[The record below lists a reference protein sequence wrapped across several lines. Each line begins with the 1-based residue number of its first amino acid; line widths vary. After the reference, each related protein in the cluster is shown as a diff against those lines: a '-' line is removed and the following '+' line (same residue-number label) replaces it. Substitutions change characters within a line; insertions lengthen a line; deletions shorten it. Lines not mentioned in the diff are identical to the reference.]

1 MIESITLLPGVRL
14 QAVQTTR
21 FKSACLSL
29 SLLRPLC
36 KEEAAKN
43 ALLANVLMQGSRLHP
58 DLQSLS
64 LALDEL
70 YGASLG
76 PLVRKNG
83 QIQTLGFFM
92 SCLEDRFALRADQV
106 LEPTVRLLGELL
118 LDPLLENGVFS
129 PEVVALEKDNLINTI
144 ESALNDKRA
153 YADMKML
160 QAMCADDPF
169 GVPRLGEVS
178 DVEAITPEGLT
189 EHYHRILATSKIEI
203 FYAGSAPVETVAG
216 ILRQM
221 LSSLPREEMARLPFS
236 PMRPRQEPQYLEE
249 TMDLTQGKLAMGFTA
264 GITTRDP
271 DFPAL
276 MVLNVLFGGDMTSK
290 LFQNVREKL
299 SLCYYVSSAVY
310 GAKGIVTVSSGI
322 DTDHYQQ
329 ALDEILHQLELCKEG
344 QITDEELTAAKE
356 AIFSSLRTIP
366 DSVGRMEDYA
376 AFRLLSGF
384 PLEPE
389 AYMEAVRA
397 VTRQDAARVAR
408 QLRLDTIYF
417 LKGVSACV

>member
-1 MIESITLLPGVRL
+1 
-14 QAVQTTR
+14 
-21 FKSACLSL
+21 
-29 SLLRPLC
+29 
-36 KEEAAKN
+36 
-43 ALLANVLMQGSRLHP
+43 
-58 DLQSLS
+58 
-64 LALDEL
+64 
-70 YGASLG
+70 
-76 PLVRKNG
+76 
-83 QIQTLGFFM
+83 
-92 SCLEDRFALRADQV
+92 
-106 LEPTVRLLGELL
+106 
-118 LDPLLENGVFS
+118 
-129 PEVVALEKDNLINTI
+129 
-144 ESALNDKRA
+144 
-153 YADMKML
+153 
-160 QAMCADDPF
+160 
-169 GVPRLGEVS
+169 
-178 DVEAITPEGLT
+178 
-189 EHYHRILATSKIEI
+189 
-203 FYAGSAPVETVAG
+203 
-216 ILRQM
+216 
-221 LSSLPREEMARLPFS
+221 
-236 PMRPRQEPQYLEE
+236 
-249 TMDLTQGKLAMGFTA
+249 MDLTQGKLAMGFTA

-356 AIFSSLRTIP
+356 DIFSSLRTIP